1 MNAESHILVTGAS
14 GFLGN
19 YLLQALSDRGY
30 RHIRAVYRGTGPG
43 PGPGG
48 IDWRQGD
55 LMDPHFAEA
64 CLEGIDYVFHAA
76 GMVSY
81 HKRDRQLLQRI
92 NVELTGQLV
101 NLCLDMDICGLVF
114 FSSTA
119 ALGRKKDG
127 TPADESATWQ
137 RQDDTSD
144 YGRSKFLAELE
155 VWRGAAEGLPVLVLA
170 PSVLIGH
177 ARQGHGF
184 RKVVELIDQGTG
196 YYPTGR
202 GGFVAAKDAAAFAV
216 EAAEAGLWQEKYI
229 LSAENK
235 TYQDIY
241 THIAQELGKPAPR
254 KPLRP
259 GHIRIA
265 RWKYRLHA
273 LLGFRLPSFSPQLA
287 ALSSASYVYDT
298 QKSAGSGLIRYQ
310 AVDEAIRDAV
320 KSYTGRSA

>member
-30 RHIRAVYRGTGPG
+30 RHIRAVYKETGPG
-43 PGPGG
+43 AGPDG
-48 IDWRQGD
+48 IDWRRGD

-101 NLCLDMDICGLVF
+101 NLCLDQDIRGLVF

-170 PSVLIGH
+170 PSVLVGH

-184 RKVVELIDQGTG
+184 RKVIELIDQGTD
-196 YYPTGR
+196 YYPTGS
-202 GGFVAAKDAAAFAV
+202 GGFVAAADTAAFAIQ
-216 EAAEAGLWQEKYI
+216 AAEAGQWQEKFI

-235 TYQDIY
+235 TYRDIY
-241 THIAQELGKPAPR
+241 TYIAKVLGKPAPR
-254 KPLRP
+254 KPL
-259 GHIRIA
+259 GMGLIRIA
-265 RWKYRLHA
+265 HWRYRLHR
-273 LLGFRLPSFSPQLA
+273 LLRLKLPSFSPQLA
-287 ALSSASYVYDT
+287 ALSKASYVYDT
-298 QKSAGSGLIRYQ
+298 QKSVATGLIRYQ
-310 AVDEAIRDAV
+310 PVDDAIRDAV
-320 KSYTGRSA
+320 NSFTNRSA